1 MIDAIEFYQE
11 THARDDDAVWHKI
24 PNGTVTSTTV
34 SNDIT
39 ASLKEESNQ
48 QQQQQQQ
55 PSTRKTDG
63 FASIGK
69 SWRRLSK
76 IATGDSKNKV
86 RIKDDMLQVGTN
98 MLAYRM
104 PLQKAWSSR
113 KRRKRRYHQRK
124 DHYHKPIHN
133 PRKHL

>member
-24 PNGTVTSTTV
+24 PNGTVTSTSV
-34 SNDIT
+34 SNDVT

-48 QQQQQQQ
+48 PPPQQQQQ
-55 PSTRKTDG
+55 PSTKKTDG

-86 RIKDDMLQVGTN
+86 HIENDLRACGVDTLIFVYM
-98 MLAYRM
+98 
-104 PLQKAWSSR
+104 
-113 KRRKRRYHQRK
+113 
-124 DHYHKPIHN
+124 
-133 PRKHL
+133 